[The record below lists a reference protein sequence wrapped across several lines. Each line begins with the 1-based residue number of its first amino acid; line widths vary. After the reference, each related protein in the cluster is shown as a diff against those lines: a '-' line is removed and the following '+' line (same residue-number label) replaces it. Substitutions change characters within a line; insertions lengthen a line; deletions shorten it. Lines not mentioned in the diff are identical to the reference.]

1 MSTVDTPGAR
11 ANLNEVFELSDADF
25 ARARKLI
32 RQYAGIALSEAKRA
46 LVYGRLVPRLR
57 AHGLTQV
64 SGYLDFVEADGA
76 ERELFVNSLTTNV
89 TDFFR
94 ERHHFEALRTKILP
108 RLFARGG
115 RVRLWSAGC
124 SSGEEPY
131 TIAMSV
137 LAANPP
143 PSLDVRILAADLD
156 SSVVER
162 AAQGV
167 YPVSRLDAV
176 PEADR
181 QRYFLKGKGRMQGFA
196 RAGPELKAL
205 IEFRQLNL
213 MENWPMKGPFD
224 VIFCRNVMI
233 YFDDATRRQLVDRF
247 VTLLAPGGTLM
258 LGHSESMMGLHPK
271 LTSVGQT
278 MFEKRADAEHGRA
291 A

>member
-1 MSTVDTPGAR
+1 MA
-11 ANLNEVFELSDADF
+11 ANDASLTEVFELSDADF
-25 ARARKLI
+25 ARSRKLI

-57 AHGLTQV
+57 AHRLTQV
-64 SGYLDFVEADGA
+64 SAYLDYVETNAV

-94 ERHHFEALRTKILP
+94 ERHHFEALRTRILP
-108 RLFARGG
+108 GLFARSS
-115 RVRLWSAGC
+115 RVRIWSAGC

-131 TIAMSV
+131 TIALSV
-137 LAANPP
+137 LAAQPP
-143 PSLDVRILAADLD
+143 ASADVRILAADLD
-156 SSVVER
+156 SSVVSR
-162 AAQGV
+162 AAEGV
-167 YPVSRLDAV
+167 YPLSRLEAI
-176 PEADR
+176 PEAER
-181 QRYFLKGKGRMQGFA
+181 QRYFLRGKGRMQGFA

-247 VTLLAPGGTLM
+247 VSLLAPGGTLM

-271 LTSVGQT
+271 LTSVGST
-278 MFEKRADAEHGRA
+278 MFEKRADAESGRA